1 MASPRQLGP
10 ARALK
15 EVEALARTH
24 THLAVATLAEICM
37 DGEAPAA
44 ARVSAAGVLLD
55 RGWGRAP
62 QEIRI
67 ADTTDRLS
75 DDGLRNR
82 MAARLA
88 ELVSGRQLGV
98 VDLLPDQDGS
108 YSRSGSGSDCAGSL
122 DDDE

>member
-67 ADTTDRLS
+67 ADATERLS

-88 ELVSGRQLGV
+88 ELVHGRQLGV
-98 VDLLPDQDGS
+98 TDLLPDQAGV
-108 YSRSGSGSDCAGSL
+108 YTQSGTTIDSGSL

>member
-98 VDLLPDQDGS
+98 VDLLPDQDGA

>member
-10 ARALK
+10 TRALK

-75 DDGLRNR
+75 DDGLRSR

-98 VDLLPDQDGS
+98 VDLLPDQSGS
-108 YSRSGSGSDCAGSL
+108 YSRACDSGSL